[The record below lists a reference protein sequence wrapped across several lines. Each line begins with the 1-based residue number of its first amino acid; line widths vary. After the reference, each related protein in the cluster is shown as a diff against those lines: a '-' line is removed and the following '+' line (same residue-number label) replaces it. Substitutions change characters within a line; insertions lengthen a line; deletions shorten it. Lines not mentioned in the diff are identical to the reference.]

1 MKRVALWLL
10 PAVLGAKVLDLEVLY
25 DPFGSAQ
32 KIIRKNRLPVTP
44 RPIVPILRLFAIFGD
59 KAYINGRFYKIGE
72 RVGGFYIIKITNNYV
87 LLQRK
92 GKKKILF
99 LRKKRI
105 LKTGER

>member
-10 PAVLGAKVLDLEVLY
+10 PAVLGAKVLDLDVLY
-25 DPFGSAQ
+25 DPFGSVQ
-32 KIIRKNRLPVTP
+32 KIIQKDRRPTAPKPV
-44 RPIVPILRLFAIFGD
+44 VSALHLFAIFGD
-59 KAYINGRFYKIGE
+59 KAYINGRFYRVGE
-72 RVGGFYIIKITNNYV
+72 RVGGFYIIKITNDYV
-87 LLQRK
+87 LLERK